1 MGKPI
6 RHFFALVPS
15 DKGIQFLRE
24 RMDLFRGRGWEKFG
38 RFVSPDDLH
47 LTLRFLGEIPEETS
61 VALQAGAAEL
71 ARHTPPFSYSIGRSI
86 LFPRVSRAR
95 VIAATVLPTEEMQKL
110 VRELERLC
118 VQTGLPGE
126 ERIFRP
132 HMTLARLR
140 NQMKRPNLPSRP
152 GAITEHA
159 SCFSLLRTNQ
169 RGTPE
174 AYEEL
179 ARFAL
184 EGAPA

>member
-1 MGKPI
+1 MGNPI

-15 DKGIQFLRE
+15 EKGIEFLRQ

-61 VALQAGAAEL
+61 VALQAAATEL
-71 ARHTPPFSYSIGRSI
+71 ARHTPPFTYGIGRSV

-95 VIAATVLPTEEMQKL
+95 VIAATIAPSEELQKL
-110 VRELERLC
+110 VRSLEKLC
-118 VQTGLPGE
+118 VQSGLPAE
-126 ERIFRP
+126 ERLFRP

-152 GAITEHA
+152 GAITEHV
-159 SCFSLLRTNQ
+159 SFFSLLRTNQ

-179 ARFAL
+179 ACFSL
-184 EGAPA
+184 EGAPG